1 MERKRVWLVISAPT
15 LHPSVPLT
23 KKCTLKG
30 SRELPGVAFFKLAL
44 DLKDSIKGPVGVL
57 VNPEP

>member
-30 SRELPGVAFFKLAL
+30 SRELPGVAFFKLTL
-44 DLKDSIKGPVGVL
+44 DLKDSIKGPVGSW
-57 VNPEP
+57 